1 MAAARLISRMDD
13 KWDDYLKRGE
23 DLVFTVGVI
32 KTAPT
37 AAISVIPGLVT
48 FTVDMRSL
56 SEATCRA
63 FHDDLVAEAR
73 KLAAERGV
81 RFEFD
86 APLFTAPAH
95 VNEAL
100 ANRLWESA
108 QRAHLPVMRLPS
120 GAGHDSAMLG
130 NCGIPVAMIFVANQ
144 NGSHNPHEAMELAD
158 FMKGADLLWHTVMDF
173 DAA

>member
-1 MAAARLISRMDD
+1 
-13 KWDDYLKRGE
+13 
-23 DLVFTVGVI
+23 
-32 KTAPT
+32 
-37 AAISVIPGLVT
+37 
-48 FTVDMRSL
+48 MRSL

-63 FHDDLVAEAR
+63 FHEDLLAEAK
-73 KLAAERGV
+73 KLAEERGV

-100 ANRLWESA
+100 ADRLWESA

-144 NGSHNPHEAMELAD
+144 NGSHNPHEAMELSD